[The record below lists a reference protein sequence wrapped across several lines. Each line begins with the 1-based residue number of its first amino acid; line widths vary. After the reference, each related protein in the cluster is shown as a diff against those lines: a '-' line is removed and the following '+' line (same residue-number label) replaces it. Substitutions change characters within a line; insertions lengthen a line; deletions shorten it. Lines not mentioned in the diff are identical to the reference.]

1 MSRIAVLIRDRQ
13 GEALRMSIGLT
24 VLSDEVDIFMME
36 RLRKDEN
43 TKTHLEAIGDL
54 RLKIYST
61 VSDSGFEYIS
71 PEELADKLLEYD
83 RVIPY

>member
-13 GEALRMSIGLT
+13 CEALRMSIGLT
-24 VLSDEVDIFMME
+24 VLSDEVDIFMIE
-36 RLRKDEN
+36 ELRRDES

-54 RLKIYST
+54 RLKIYSA
-61 VSDSGFEYIS
+61 VPDSGFEYIS
-71 PEELADKLLEYD
+71 LEEFADKLLEYD